1 MNIFNKNL
9 GWFFF
14 LLKKRKRSSQQ
25 FIFNSPNLSGR
36 LLNINF
42 HQGMHYK
49 KKKKK
54 KDQVISQCIQIPK
67 CSLNNLAKLFLL
79 I

>member
-54 KDQVISQCIQIPK
+54 GPSYFSVYTNTKM
-67 CSLNNLAKLFLL
+67 FLK
-79 I
+79 